1 MTAIPN
7 LNRRLRLNQLQLVDE
22 VARTGSLGEAA
33 KGLHITRAAVS
44 KSLREL
50 EELLD
55 ARLFERSVQGM
66 TPTPAGLKVA
76 RHARLLFNELEHMRQ
91 ELAGGVSA
99 TAVRLRLGMPPYVA
113 THVAPALLAK
123 LCEARRGTELTVHVH
138 DGQLHTLIEQL
149 LRAEL
154 DVVMALYAPQAVAHM
169 DLGMLEVQQFEPV
182 AMVVVASPQLKIRVS
197 TPWGWDALAHHPWI
211 LPHPNTHLRLSV
223 EHMFNTLGRP
233 APAPTIESNS
243 LAANV
248 QYAVAG
254 LGLAV
259 VPMRSAQAEIDA
271 GRLRVLNVRPA
282 LPPTSVVLIY
292 RKASA
297 IYLGVIQQ
305 LADTVRQFA

>member
-1 MTAIPN
+1 MTPSPN
-7 LNRRLRLNQLQLVDE
+7 LSRRLRLNQLELVDE

-33 KGLHITRAAVS
+33 KGLHLTRAAVS

-50 EELLD
+50 ETLLG
-55 ARLFERSVQGM
+55 APLFLRSVQGM

-76 RHARLLFNELEHMRQ
+76 RHARLLLNELEHMRQ
-91 ELAGGVSA
+91 ELAGGV
-99 TAVRLRLGMPPYVA
+99 TTGEVRLRLGMPPYVA
-113 THVAPALLAK
+113 AHVAPALLAQLRK
-123 LCEARRGTELTVHVH
+123 TRQAKELTVHVH
-138 DGQLHTLIEQL
+138 EGQLHALIEQL

-154 DVVMALYAPQAVAHM
+154 DVVMGLYAPQAVAHM
-169 DLGMLEVQQFEPV
+169 DLSMLEIQPCEPV
-182 AMVVVASPQLKIRVS
+182 VMVVVASPALKIRRS
-197 TPWGWDALAHHPWI
+197 GTKGWDELQHHPWI

-223 EHMFNTLGRP
+223 DRMFNTLGQP
-233 APAPTIESNS
+233 APAPAIESNS

-248 QYAVAG
+248 QYAAAG

-259 VPMRSAQAEIDA
+259 VPLRNAQAEIDA
-271 GRLRVLNVRPA
+271 GRLRVLNVQPA

-305 LADTVRQFA
+305 LADAVRART